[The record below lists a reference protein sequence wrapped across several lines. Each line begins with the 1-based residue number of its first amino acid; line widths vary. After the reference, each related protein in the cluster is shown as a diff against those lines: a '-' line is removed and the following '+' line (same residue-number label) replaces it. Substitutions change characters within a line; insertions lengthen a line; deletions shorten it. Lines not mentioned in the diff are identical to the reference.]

1 MEVERYAKLGRKWTC
16 YSCAGKFYDLQKPEA
31 ICPSCNADQA
41 ARPPEEP
48 PVPKKKATRK
58 KTTRKTTRAKAKAS

>member
-1 MEVERYAKLGRKWTC
+1 MEAERYAKLGRKWTC

-48 PVPKKKATRK
+48 PVPKKKKATRK
-58 KTTRKTTRAKAKAS
+58 KPARKTTRAKAS